1 MNVPT
6 TLSRALVIAETNW
19 RRAAKDRRTPLTVL
33 VLPILIMVVVG
44 TVFGVD
50 DRDPIGLV
58 DQDRGP
64 RAGEL
69 RSRMESG
76 NLRVRVYDDEG
87 AMRAALRRAQV
98 LAGVVIPTRYS
109 ADLDAGRSVQVRAV
123 SQPGRSE
130 SAVLRA
136 EMARAVNQQSLAV
149 LAERATGR
157 PILNPPRESSV
168 QTRYGRAPDDISP
181 FSYTAPSNL
190 VLFVVITSLVFG
202 SGFVA
207 SRRLGTVQR
216 MLATPTPARSIVLG
230 QAVSAFVVALVQ
242 ALGLFAIGALFF
254 RVDWGDPVAS
264 GLLLLLLALVGAAV
278 YLIMGTVA
286 RTPEQAV
293 AVGVPLGIAMGMLG
307 GCMWPLE
314 AVSPAMRAVGHLTP
328 NAWAMDAWVRLI
340 FGRVGLAGVGRQLLV
355 LATFAAVLFPLAT
368 WRLRAVVTGAR

>member
-1 MNVPT
+1 MTGGT
-6 TLSRALVIAETNW
+6 TLSRAFVIAGNNW

-33 VLPILIMVVVG
+33 VLPILVMVVVG

-50 DRDPIGLV
+50 DRDPVGLV
-58 DQDRGP
+58 DHDHGS
-64 RAGEL
+64 RAREL
-69 RSRMESG
+69 RSLMEGG
-76 NLRVRVYDDEG
+76 NLRVRVYDDEA

-98 LAGVVIPTRYS
+98 LAGVVLPARYS

-123 SQPGRSE
+123 SQPGRSV

-136 EMARAVNQQSLAV
+136 SMARAVNQQSLAV

-157 PILNPPRESSV
+157 PVLRPSNGSSV
-168 QTRYGRAPDDISP
+168 QTRYGRAPEDISP

-190 VLFVVITSLVFG
+190 VLFVIITSLVFG

-230 QAVSAFVVALVQ
+230 QAVTAFVVALVQ
-242 ALGLFAIGALFF
+242 ALGLFLIGALFF
-254 RVDWGDPVAS
+254 RVHWGNPFACAV
-264 GLLLLLLALVGAAV
+264 LLLLLAVVGAAV
-278 YLIMGTVA
+278 HLIMGTVA

-314 AVSPAMRAVGHLTP
+314 AVSAPMRAVGHLTP
-328 NAWAMDAWVRLI
+328 NAWAMDAWVRLV
-340 FGRVGLAGVGRQLLV
+340 FGRVGLAGVSRQLLV
-355 LATFAAVLFPLAT
+355 LAVFALVLFPLAT
-368 WRLRAVVTGAR
+368 WRLRAAVTGSR